1 MADVIIAGS
10 GPAGLT
16 AGLYTS
22 RAGLKTIVVSGTL
35 PGGQL
40 TRTGVVEN
48 FPGCPDGVD
57 GSALMERMRDQALKY
72 GAGMEYDEI
81 ASAEL
86 ADGGIQRVTA
96 ASGTKFEAPVL
107 IIATGAEPRW
117 PGLPGEEKFR
127 NHGLSVCAACD
138 GHFYRDQDV
147 AVVGGGDSALEEALS
162 LATIAS
168 SVTLIHRRDSF
179 RSSGIM
185 AERVMS
191 TPDIRILWHTIIV
204 GMEGDGRLEALR
216 LRDAGDGSETVIRV
230 RALFSALGH
239 RGIRSA
245 AGGGPGRLHHNP
257 FSGGR
262 NFSGRGFCRRGLR
275 RQPLPAGGHRRRG
288 RVHGGDER
296 GAVSSEAE
304 VDKGIVGRSAEECQ
318 GNHEYRQR
326 RDIPGD
332 AFQPAGA
339 IAPEPPESRQHGDE
353 SEDQRQRF
361 RRVHGHGAD
370 SGSAAAAEHPDH
382 VLPTPAQRRHAEY
395 HYAEHVGQEEV
406 EMLADRR
413 DFVLPV
419 AVSGN
424 PLQHHE

>member
-16 AGLYTS
+16 AGIYAS
-22 RAGLKTIVVSGTL
+22 RAGLKTIIVSGVL

-40 TRTGVVEN
+40 TRTGIVEN
-48 FPGCPDGVD
+48 FPGFPEGVD
-57 GSALMERMRDQALKY
+57 GFTLMERMRDQALKY
-72 GAGMEYDEI
+72 GAGVEYDEI

-162 LATIAS
+162 LSKIAS

-185 AERVMS
+185 AERVAAA
-191 TPDIRILWHTIIV
+191 PNIRIMRHTIVV

-216 LRDAGDGSETVIRV
+216 LRDTGDGSETVIRV
-230 RALFSALGH
+230 RALFAALGQVPATGVFAPPLETD
-239 RGIRSA
+239 RAGYIITGSPGGETSMSGVFA
-245 AGGGPGRLHHNP
+245 AGD
-257 FSGGR
+257 
-262 NFSGRGFCRRGLR
+262 C
-275 RQPLPAGGHRRRG
+275 
-288 RVHGGDER
+288 
-296 GAVSSEAE
+296 
-304 VDKGIVGRSAEECQ
+304 
-318 GNHEYRQR
+318 
-326 RDIPGD
+326 
-332 AFQPAGA
+332 
-339 IAPEPPESRQHGDE
+339 
-353 SEDQRQRF
+353 
-361 RRVHGHGAD
+361 AD
-370 SGSAAAAEHPDH
+370 SRWRQAVTAAAAGC
-382 VLPTPAQRRHAEY
+382 AAAMSAERY
-395 HYAEHVGQEEV
+395 
-406 EMLADRR
+406 
-413 DFVLPV
+413 
-419 AVSGN
+419 
-424 PLQHHE
+424 LQNRK